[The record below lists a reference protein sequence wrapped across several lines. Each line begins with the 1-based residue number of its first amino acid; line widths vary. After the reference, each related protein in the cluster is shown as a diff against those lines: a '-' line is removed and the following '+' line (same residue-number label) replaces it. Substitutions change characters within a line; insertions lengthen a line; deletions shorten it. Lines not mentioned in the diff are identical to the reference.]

1 MTVYNVILKGVWDLS
16 KLPECKDK
24 KCDTKI
30 SYIQSN
36 PLPKKKKKKII
47 KAKTQNM
54 HTNAAATFK
63 R

>member
-24 KCDTKI
+24 KMWYKNI
-30 SYIQSN
+30 LHSEQSTS
-36 PLPKKKKKKII
+36 KKTKKKII